1 MHRAFVIA
9 FCVFVAT
16 VGASGSRAESV
27 RDDATVA
34 AQASEKALPEKKDD
48 GRKQQVSEKMVTELR
63 IVPFQKTQKPDS
75 TMPRGTVK
83 VVQPGREGRELV
95 TYLVKMLDGKEV
107 ERTAVGVE
115 VLSEPRQ
122 HIELIGTAP
131 VLSERMLTELRAI
144 PFQKE
149 QKPDDSLPAGTVK
162 VIEEGREGQERI
174 TYRVKLVDG
183 KETER
188 IVVNSEVLSPP
199 VTRIEV
205 VGTGKVVQEQPIQ
218 EPSPTPS
225 LPPRKEEK

>member
-1 MHRAFVIA
+1 MHRVFVIV

-16 VGASGSRAESV
+16 AGASASRAEAI

-34 AQASEKALPEKKDD
+34 AQASEKASPDRKDD
-48 GRKQQVSEKMVTELR
+48 DRKRQVSEKMVTELR
-63 IVPFQKTQKPDS
+63 VVPFQKTQKPDS
-75 TMPRGTVK
+75 TMPRGAVK

-95 TYLVKMLDGKEV
+95 TYLVRMVDGKEI

-115 VLSEPRQ
+115 VLSKPRQ
-122 HIELIGTAP
+122 HIEIVGTAP
-131 VLSERMLTELRAI
+131 VLSERTLTELRAI
-144 PFQKE
+144 PFRKE
-149 QKPDDSLPAGTVK
+149 QRPDDSLPAGTVK
-162 VIEEGREGQERI
+162 VVEEGREGQERI